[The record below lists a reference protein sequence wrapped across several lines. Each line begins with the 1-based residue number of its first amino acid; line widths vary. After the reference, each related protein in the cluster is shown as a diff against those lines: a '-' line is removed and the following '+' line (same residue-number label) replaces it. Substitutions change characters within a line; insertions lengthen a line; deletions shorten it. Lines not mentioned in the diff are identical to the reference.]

1 MESIRLSIHKQL
13 GRDGMIPIITYPQE
27 STYDF
32 RLHNDMEDMKN
43 ISSNSAYNIRIYP
56 DGKNIQATLI
66 ESIDQGLIEFAI
78 LIDTSH
84 KTVEGNLVIEMLG
97 KLAKAYDTMA
107 ADDPQ
112 PRNNKAFMQAVK
124 EIYQKLSENAMP
136 GYPTPLKVAKEDSGE
151 PLTYY
156 MQYKTTGEVATL
168 MHYPDQEFF
177 DRTSSVFLIPDNV
190 TPSFP
195 RQCKHVHSLV
205 LRTFKIKS
213 PQGYEYGQVKE
224 GETVKIHL
232 KGKEGMLPMTAE
244 VAGDVTK
251 PSPYGYFDTTT
262 NTIRIDER
270 AIKFYYELKF
280 IVKFNGRQLRS
291 CLVRYHGDQIIPD
304 SNGCYL
310 VKVFEDQVNDAG
322 YIHFSGEGFKD
333 ADIQVTPGIVKQQE
347 YVFTPEPQHGL
358 TRVILDFNDGRPIS
372 TTVDVGTND
381 RLFHQLEGGKVKG
394 YPVKKRG
401 EEYHIMIPRKL
412 TKASK
417 NTLRL
422 LKFGF
427 MVLFTLAAYSLAT
440 WLFTQHWP
448 WPIEQATTTTKPAT
462 VKQKVNEDGVV
473 TKVEDDDDDG
483 GLIINDDDDQFAL
496 EKADNDYLKTHD
508 IWRKDSI
515 RSNKYQEALN
525 TIYNGSIS
533 EIRQKGYNGKVI
545 DNDLWSKIWTD
556 FIVPNN
562 VKTHKAKEI
571 FEQITKDHNTLNLQK
586 LYEKLS
592 SSALTTGDVAYP
604 SSTTQPSNRQNAR
617 KDIQTNKTEQ
627 STKSQQDKPVVHST
641 TLPGSSQQ

>member
-1 MESIRLSIHKQL
+1 MESIRICIHKQQ
-13 GRDGMIPIITYPQE
+13 GRDGLVPIITYPQE

-32 RLHNDMEDMKN
+32 RLHNDKEDMKN

-56 DGKNIQATLI
+56 DGSNIQASLI
-66 ESIDQGLIEFAI
+66 ESFEQDLIEFAI
-78 LIDTSH
+78 LIDTKN

-97 KLAKAYDTMA
+97 QLAKAYDTLA
-107 ADDPQ
+107 VNDPQ
-112 PRNNKAFMQAVK
+112 PRNNKSFMKAVTD
-124 EIYQKLSENAMP
+124 IFQKLSDKAMP
-136 GYPTPLKVAKEDSGE
+136 GYPTPLKVAKEDSEE

-156 MQYKTTGEVATL
+156 MKYKTLGEVATL

-177 DRTSSVFLIPDNV
+177 EKTSSVYLIPDNV
-190 TPSFP
+190 NPSFP
-195 RQCKHVHSLV
+195 QRCKHVHSLV

-232 KGKEGMLPMTAE
+232 KGKEGMLPMTTE

-310 VKVFEDQVNDAG
+310 IKVYEDQVNDAG
-322 YIHFSGEGFKD
+322 YIYFSGEGFKD
-333 ADIQVTPGIVKQQE
+333 DKIQVTPGIVKQQE
-347 YVFTPEPQHGL
+347 FVFTPDPQHGL
-358 TRVILDFNDGRPIS
+358 TRVILDFNDGRPIHA
-372 TTVDVGTND
+372 TVDVGTND

-401 EEYHIMIPRKL
+401 EEYHMFIPRKL

-427 MVLFTLAAYSLAT
+427 MVFFTLAAYSLAT

-448 WPIEQATTTTKPAT
+448 WPIEQATSTMKKTN
-462 VKQKVNEDGVV
+462 VKQKVNEEGVV
-473 TKVEDDDDDG
+473 TKVEDDDDES
-483 GLIINDDDDQFAL
+483 GLIINDDDQFSL
-496 EKADNDYLKTHD
+496 EKADNDYLKTHN

-525 TIYNGSIS
+525 TIYNGSTS
-533 EIRQKGYNGKVI
+533 EIKLKGYNGKVI
-545 DNDLWSKIWTD
+545 ENELWGKIWSD

-571 FEQITKDHNTLNLQK
+571 FEQVTKDHNTLDLQV
-586 LYEKLS
+586 LYEKLAR
-592 SSALTTGDVAYP
+592 SALTAGDVAYP
-604 SSTTQPSNRQNAR
+604 NSPSQPSNRQKVVNDA
-617 KDIQTNKTEQ
+617 QPVGTEQ
-627 STKSQQDKPVVHST
+627 STFPQQDKPVVPPT
-641 TLPGSSQQ
+641 PLPNN